1 MRGLYRQLLLRD
13 RAIETLVH
21 LSFINALRLWLL
33 LSLYLGLALSLCSD
47 LRLQGGSLRSCWL
60 SDSFQAAVNRLCHL
74 LDRRSW
80 NDIPHFGLYLFQNR
94 LDTLLNCRLQIRENL
109 LKGGIASEWH
119 NACDQGLCGC
129 TDSWGL
135 VCQAFY

>member
-1 MRGLYRQLLLRD
+1 MGGLNPQLLLRD

-21 LSFINALRLWLL
+21 LSFINALWLWLL
-33 LSLYLGLALSLCSD
+33 LGLNLGLTLSLCSD

-60 SDSFQAAVNRLCHL
+60 REDSFQVAVNRLRHL

-80 NDIPHFGLYLFQNR
+80 NNIPHFGLYLFQNR
-94 LDTLLNCRLQIRENL
+94 LYTLLNCRLQIRENL
-109 LKGGIASEWH
+109 LKCGIAGEWH
-119 NACDQGLCGC
+119 NTCDQGLCSG

-135 VCQAFY
+135 V